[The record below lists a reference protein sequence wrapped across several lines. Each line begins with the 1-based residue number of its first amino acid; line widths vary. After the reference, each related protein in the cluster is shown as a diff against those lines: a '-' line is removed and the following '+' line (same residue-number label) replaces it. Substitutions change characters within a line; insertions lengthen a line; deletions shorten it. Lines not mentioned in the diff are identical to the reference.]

1 MPLDYIS
8 ETACTADYE
17 LDELRVD
24 TSRVAVVTRLLRM
37 GFREVTKENS
47 KPYRR
52 FIGKVDQLRFTKT
65 KADRRPRAN
74 NLPSH
79 KSRKS
84 APEKA

>member
-24 TSRVAVVTRLLRM
+24 TSRAAVVTRLLRM

-52 FIGKVDQLRFTKT
+52 FIGKCDQMWFKKT
-65 KADRRPRAN
+65 KADRPKRSPRQKPHFGRKQ
-74 NLPSH
+74 PS
-79 KSRKS
+79 
-84 APEKA
+84 E